1 MDRDDAFAIPAEIL
15 RPLLADLNTTANE
28 DGTYYWHIHLTET
41 PTGEIALMLPKR
53 RTNLSLSRYTF
64 RLKQA

>member
-28 DGTYYWHIHLTET
+28 DGTYYWHIHLTE
-41 PTGEIALMLPKR
+41 K
-53 RTNLSLSRYTF
+53 SL
-64 RLKQA
+64 